1 MTYRRK
7 NNDGHNTFVFLQEN
21 DEQNKN
27 VRRPTKNYDK
37 RYNYVVDL
45 LDEYQQESLQKW
57 YVNTKVLQ
65 PDVWELKPE
74 IEEK

>member
-1 MTYRRK
+1 MYNYDGVFADAVLFEKTCSGTDTATENLHGLCRNVVSMTYRRK

-37 RYNYVVDL
+37 
-45 LDEYQQESLQKW
+45 K
-57 YVNTKVLQ
+57 
-65 PDVWELKPE
+65 
-74 IEEK
+74 I